1 MPERLYKVGSEID
14 PTELTNPTLAFLR
27 RYWDEKRGDRL
38 MPSRRDIRPSELKEH
53 LGWVLMI
60 EVFPDL
66 SDFRYKL
73 IGTLVTQ
80 YFLSDST
87 GKTVS
92 EAFAQHGPAAT
103 NAVKAILRKTAR
115 DRVPMRAFGK
125 AGWVAPGYEQFDAL
139 YLPLSDDGETVNM
152 ILHGFVFD
160 RPSVMMA
167 REIARAHG
175 GRLLVMPDT
184 FADLDKV

>member
-1 MPERLYKVGSEID
+1 MSERLYKVGSETD
-14 PTELTNPTLAFLR
+14 PTEFAHPTLAFLR
-27 RYWDEKRGDRL
+27 RYWDMKRGNRP
-38 MPSRRDIRPSELKEH
+38 MPSRHDIRPSEMKEH
-53 LGWVLMI
+53 LGWILMI

-80 YFLSDST
+80 YFLTDAT
-87 GKTVS
+87 GMTVT
-92 EAFAQHGPAAT
+92 EAFERRGTAAT
-103 NAVKAILRKTAR
+103 KAVKAILRKTAR
-115 DRVPMRAFGK
+115 DKVPVRSFGE
-125 AGWVAPGYEQFDAL
+125 AGWIAPGYEQFDAL

-160 RPSVMMA
+160 KPTVMMA

-175 GRLLVMPDT
+175 GHLQFVSEPG
-184 FADLDKV
+184 KP